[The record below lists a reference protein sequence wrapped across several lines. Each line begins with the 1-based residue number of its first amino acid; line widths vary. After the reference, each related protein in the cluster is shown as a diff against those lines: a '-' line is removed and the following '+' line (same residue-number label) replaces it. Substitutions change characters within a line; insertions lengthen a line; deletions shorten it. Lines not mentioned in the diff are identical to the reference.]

1 MRVSHF
7 VSTSVSFSHIIYLP
21 IETTP
26 FEMLFSSVP
35 FQKEIL
41 EREWK
46 KRKDY
51 FRKNALPIWNYN
63 HKSLLRLLYHCKCT
77 PANFLLK
84 LVCRFRPHL
93 LFKQIHLYGKLF
105 IYEVYRRACGRGLY
119 FPSIRVELY
128 KKYTKRRMLPY
139 FSQHIWKVAVTEYMT
154 FYAIQVY
161 YVK

>member
-1 MRVSHF
+1 M
-7 VSTSVSFSHIIYLP
+7 
-21 IETTP
+21 E
-26 FEMLFSSVP
+26 EAKGLFSKRLCLFGIIIINHYYASYITVNVP
-35 FQKEIL
+35 QQI
-41 EREWK
+41 
-46 KRKDY
+46 
-51 FRKNALPIWNYN
+51 
-63 HKSLLRLLYHCKCT
+63 S
-77 PANFLLK
+77 LLK

-154 FYAIQVY
+154 FLCYTGVLRKVGTYKYQKIRGIVM
-161 YVK
+161 VKQRRKL